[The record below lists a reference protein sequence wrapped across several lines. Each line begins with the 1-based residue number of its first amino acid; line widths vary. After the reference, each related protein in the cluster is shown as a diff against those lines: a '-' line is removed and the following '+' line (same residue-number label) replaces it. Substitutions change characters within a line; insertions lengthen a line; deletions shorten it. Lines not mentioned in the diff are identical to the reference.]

1 MEQVDEVIR
10 RRLASDVAMINQ
22 ISHYIIAAGGKRVR
36 PMLVLL
42 FSRALGFEGPE
53 HFDCVYGTAGT
64 SDCERDDLRGGSRGH
79 PLIMNVLRLRRTA
92 PSLAAA

>member
-36 PMLVLL
+36 PMLVL
-42 FSRALGFEGPE
+42 
-53 HFDCVYGTAGT
+53 
-64 SDCERDDLRGGSRGH
+64 
-79 PLIMNVLRLRRTA
+79 M
-92 PSLAAA
+92 